1 VSIPFSGCL
10 SFYTLAPCRVIDTRG
25 AVGPLGGPALV
36 AKATRTFPVAGH
48 CGIPSTAKAL
58 SVNVTVTQST
68 AAGDLRLFAGGATLP
83 MVSTI
88 NYGMG
93 QTRANNG
100 VTSLGATGLA
110 IRCDQ
115 ASGTVQAIVDVN
127 GYFQ

>member
-1 VSIPFSGCL
+1 M
-10 SFYTLAPCRVIDTRG
+10 
-25 AVGPLGGPALV
+25 
-36 AKATRTFPVAGH
+36 AGH

-68 AAGDLRLFAGGATLP
+68 AIGDLRLLAGGGSLP
-83 MVSTI
+83 LVSTI
-88 NYGMG
+88 NYGTG
-93 QTRANNG
+93 QTRANNA

-115 ASGTVQAIVDVN
+115 ATGTTVQVIVDVN